1 MELIYPLFAMVV
13 LTAVVGL
20 MTAFVRIR
28 SAYSGEVDPRY
39 FRLMSNYQITD
50 RVAKFG
56 RNLDNLFEVP
66 TLFYAAVI
74 TALVIGLQ
82 STVFLNTAWL
92 FVALRV
98 IHSSIHL
105 TYNHPLHRFVPFFL
119 SFLCVLVMWVQI
131 VLFAHGGM

>member
-20 MTAFVRIR
+20 MTAFTRIR

-50 RVAKFG
+50 RVAKYG
-56 RNLDNLFEVP
+56 RNFDNLFEVP
-66 TLFYAAVI
+66 TLFYAALI
-74 TALVIGLQ
+74 TALAIDFYTPVLLY
-82 STVFLNTAWL
+82 SAWV

-98 IHSSIHL
+98 IHSGIHL
-105 TYNHPLHRFVPFFL
+105 SYNHPLHRFVPFFL
-119 SFLCVLVMWVQI
+119 SFLCVLVMWIQI
-131 VLFAHGGM
+131 VIFARGGA